1 MLWKEIQTNILKIS
15 TKALI
20 RKIGNKS
27 LGYIIKMIIYTSQ
40 FLLLLSHVV
49 LGYTLD
55 NNVDDTVDEETTTEI
70 PTTQV
75 PNPKLGTRAACTQV
89 NCGRQ
94 CSSLTFMN
102 KYYNKHG
109 NCKRSESS
117 YFHKTCS

>member
-75 PNPKLGTRAACTQV
+75 PNPKLGTRAASTQV
-89 NCGRQ
+89 NLAA
-94 CSSLTFMN
+94 SAPASP
-102 KYYNKHG
+102 
-109 NCKRSESS
+109 S
-117 YFHKTCS
+117 